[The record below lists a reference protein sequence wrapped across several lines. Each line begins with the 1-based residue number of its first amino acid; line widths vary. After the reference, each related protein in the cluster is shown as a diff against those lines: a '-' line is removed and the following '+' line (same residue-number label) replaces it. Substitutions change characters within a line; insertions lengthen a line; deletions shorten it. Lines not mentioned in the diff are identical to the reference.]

1 MLVYQRVQQNDEDDD
16 DDDNDDLVYP
26 IIYCIR
32 FQPCQHVSTI
42 QCGAGC
48 FPFTVFH
55 AGIPYAQEINQIIV
69 FLAHIAVRKITGW
82 WFGTFFIFPY
92 VGNVI
97 IPID

>member
-16 DDDNDDLVYP
+16 DDLVYP
-26 IIYCIR
+26 IIYCIQ
-32 FQPCQHVSTI
+32 FQHCQHVSTI
-42 QCGAGC
+42 QCGAGF

-55 AGIPYAQEINQIIV
+55 AGIRYAQKINKIIV
-69 FLAHIAVRKITGW
+69 FLTQIAVRKITGW

-92 VGNVI
+92 TSIGNVI